1 MADSIV
7 FEKSK
12 DFAVRTVKLYKYLN
26 EEKHE
31 CILSKQLVRSGTSIG
46 ANISEALSAISKK
59 EFLEHF
65 DSAIYGEEW
74 IEQLQ
79 KLKNKKWDEFITNNR
94 DVIMETAE
102 KMDKIVKIV
111 GLNIR
116 DFNVFLKEMKS
127 EKKEE

>member
-26 EEKHE
+26 EEKNE

-59 EFLEHF
+59 EFLSKMYVAYKECSEVLYWLELLKRTEYLNEKEYILIVE
-65 DSAIYGEEW
+65 DCKE
-74 IEQLQ
+74 IEKMLSS
-79 KLKNKKWDEFITNNR
+79 ITKSLR
-94 DVIMETAE
+94 SSLRAE
-102 KMDKIVKIV
+102 KV
-111 GLNIR
+111 
-116 DFNVFLKEMKS
+116 LK
-127 EKKEE
+127 

>member
-46 ANISEALSAISKK
+46 ANIHEAQYAQGTKDFISKLEIAQK
-59 EFLEHF
+59 ECYETEYWMELLFETGY
-65 DSAIYGEEW
+65 IPENVYKP
-74 IEQLQ
+74 LQ
-79 KLKNKKWDEFITNNR
+79 NQCGQIRRMLISSLKTTKANQGNK
-94 DVIMETAE
+94 
-102 KMDKIVKIV
+102 
-111 GLNIR
+111 
-116 DFNVFLKEMKS
+116 
-127 EKKEE
+127 